1 MKININGITRD
12 MTPEEET
19 AYNAEMERMA
29 AEFPAPEP
37 TPEERMNEIEAAL
50 IELASMLAGGGF

>member
-1 MKININGITRD
+1 MKHKINVNGVTYEV
-12 MTPEEET
+12 TEEE
-19 AYNAEMERMA
+19 AAKYEGSPAELT
-29 AEFPAPEP
+29 APEP